1 MSYPLFF
8 VLAALMILSAVGV
21 VLTQHPVRSAMCL
34 VATLFVMAVFFVFL
48 DADFVA
54 ALQVVVY
61 AGAIMVVFLF
71 VIMLL
76 NLQVD
81 EPQRPRTR
89 WSIVTLGGAALFTL
103 GLLYLLQQAGPLLPG
118 PGMQTAAPEGFGS
131 IETVGLRLFTHYLL
145 QFEITGL
152 LMLAGVIGAVV
163 LAKRKLG

>member
-1 MSYPLFF
+1 
-8 VLAALMILSAVGV
+8 
-21 VLTQHPVRSAMCL
+21 MCL
-34 VATLFVMAVFFVFL
+34 VVTLFLLAVFFIFL

-76 NLQVD
+76 NLRD
-81 EPQRPRTR
+81 DPHERSRPSWRF
-89 WSIVTLGGAALFTL
+89 VTLGGASAVR
-103 GLLYLLQQAGPLLPG
+103 ARRPLLAHEG
-118 PGMQTAAPEGFGS
+118 RHAAAWAGMQTATPAGFGS
-131 IETVGLRLFTHYLL
+131 IEAVGLRLYTQYLL

-163 LAKRKLG
+163 LAKRRVG

>member
-1 MSYPLFF
+1 MSYALFF
-8 VLAALMILSAVGV
+8 PLAGLMILSAIGV

-34 VATLFVMAVFFVFL
+34 VSTLFLMAVFFIFL

-76 NLQVD
+76 NLQHD
-81 EPQRPRTR
+81 EPRRQRTS
-89 WSIVTLGGAALFTL
+89 WSLVTLFSASLFTL
-103 GLLYLLQQAGPLLPG
+103 GLLYFLQQAGPLLPG
-118 PGMQTAAPEGFGS
+118 PGMQTAAPPGFGS
-131 IETVGLRLFTHYLL
+131 IESVGLRLFTHYLL